1 MSACWSGVPDV
12 LVSSALVFRRSSVQ
26 VLPPAPPSPLLS
38 IALPPPHP
46 HCLRTFAIHLSHLAI
61 HLSIIIILIAPGS
74 LSYRHASPSVP
85 PLSPSPSLPLYTS
98 SSLYTIGLVLS
109 SIHRPSSYRPLTY
122 LLRTPS
128 YDRAAPPMGRSFP
141 TSLRPV
147 PIHLFSDP
155 VSIGPDRL
163 FSCYRPVSSLFPY
176 LLARRTETRSDPF
189 PYLRPPYG
197 PYAPDPFL

>member
-189 PYLRPPYG
+189 L
-197 PYAPDPFL
+197 